1 MNWTALVYG
10 VPMLYAL
17 VWWVISA
24 RHWFKGPKVNI
35 DHEMLGRDIQIHVGK
50 EDVNASHGSS
60 TGSFTKET
68 AGIDVKEDV

>member
-35 DHEMLGRDIQIHVGK
+35 DHKMLGRADQIYEGK
-50 EDVNASHGSS
+50 EVVNASQESS
-60 TGSFTKET
+60 AGSFAKGTT
-68 AGIDVKEDV
+68 GVDVKEDV